1 MTPTATRAA
10 RGEAENGSLM
20 PTKRGEG
27 AAKLIEA
34 DAIFAEVEEELR
46 DSGDIVAME
55 KARTMV
61 ADVRIDLE
69 NEESSPSALI
79 AAVEAQMKIAENH
92 LAEAKNDA
100 KEEGWDSE
108 TVEYAGRQE
117 GKVLA
122 FLAVLKL
129 LRSPPTEAVER

>member
-1 MTPTATRAA
+1 
-10 RGEAENGSLM
+10 M
-20 PTKRGEG
+20 PPKRGEG
-27 AAKLIEA
+27 AAKRLMG
-34 DAIFAEVEEELR
+34 FAEEEVVNGRHTGRFWIHVPVEAAPGLIR
-46 DSGDIVAME
+46 DIA
-55 KARTMV
+55 A
-61 ADVRIDLE
+61 LE
-69 NEESSPSALI
+69 ASSPSALI

-129 LRSPPTEAVER
+129 LRSPPTEAAER

>member
-1 MTPTATRAA
+1 
-10 RGEAENGSLM
+10 M
-20 PTKRGEG
+20 PPKRGEG
-27 AAKLIEA
+27 VAKGQIHEGNIELSVWSCWTAKLLLRAKVDAAKI
-34 DAIFAEVEEELR
+34 DPKGKFI
-46 DSGDIVAME
+46 SIDIDDDETA
-55 KARTMV
+55 KPLFNTA
-61 ADVRIDLE
+61 
-69 NEESSPSALI
+69 SSPSALI

-129 LRSPPTEAVER
+129 LRSPPTEAAER

>member
-1 MTPTATRAA
+1 M
-10 RGEAENGSLM
+10 S
-20 PTKRGEG
+20 TKRGEG
-27 AAKLIEA
+27 AAKLDEMIAQFDQFYA
-34 DAIFAEVEEELR
+34 DAQRADSKGTKLGSGYFWEWATRGREL
-46 DSGDIVAME
+46 
-55 KARTMV
+55 KA
-61 ADVRIDLE
+61 ALE
-69 NEESSPSALI
+69 ASSPSALI

-129 LRSPPTEAVER
+129 LRSPPTEAAER